1 MKPAASAV
9 TVEAVVFSLKTFATA
24 MLAYWLALRF
34 GLKNP
39 FWAVGT
45 VYIIAHPLEG
55 AITSKAV
62 FRLTG
67 TVLGAVATVAL
78 VPNLVSSPELLSL
91 AVALWTGACL
101 FVGVLD
107 RTPRSYVFVLAGY
120 TVVLTGLSVVN
131 TPQTSFDT
139 AVARVEEI
147 GLGILCA
154 ALVSRAVLPQRAGK
168 VMSVRV
174 DAWLGN
180 AAVLARDALSGAGTS
195 TQALKAR
202 QALAADA
209 VDLRSFTTHLG
220 YETRED
226 RQLVERMHAL
236 QARMVALLPLLSE
249 IADMVASLDQS
260 PHGRGEQG
268 PWLERVSEWAAH
280 YHSDQGVA
288 ETGSLLAQ
296 LQALAQNPRAADWR
310 SLSAIRL
317 AKRLRD
323 LVEVWR
329 DCHDLRVDLAN
340 GTKHPLS
347 NVLGSGART
356 PVTLHTDY
364 GMALLS
370 AIAVV
375 LAILISCA
383 LWIGTGWSY
392 GLGAVQM
399 ASILCSV
406 LATLDDAVPV
416 IRKVLWMVLWAT
428 CAVFVYEFGILPA
441 LDGFL
446 ALVCALG
453 LFLIPAGVLLAIP
466 ARWLL
471 GFQLSV
477 LLIYMLQLHD
487 RPAQD
492 FAAFANSSIATFVG
506 IFIAIAT
513 IGTVRSV
520 GAEASVRRLLHAGWN
535 SIVTVATS
543 RSSGVGEHMMHRML
557 DQVGLLVPRVA
568 ALPAGS
574 DLHGNDLLRDLRVGL
589 CVLKIQRNKAQLTV
603 DQCAAA
609 ERLLEHVAGFYRS
622 MQRRQPV
629 SREALGEA
637 IDAALPALLPT
648 NGESHAPR
656 RVRDALVGLRTAVL
670 TMPPAA
676 GGAGASAS
684 PAGAPA

>member
-1 MKPAASAV
+1 MTPTTNSV
-9 TVEAVVFSLKTFATA
+9 TVEAVVFSLKTFAAA

-62 FRLTG
+62 YRLTG

-101 FVGVLD
+101 FIGVLD

-120 TVVLTGLSVVN
+120 TVVLTGLSVVDA
-131 TPQTSFDT
+131 PQTSFDT

-180 AAVLARDALSGAGTS
+180 AAALARDALSGTGTS
-195 TQALKAR
+195 AQALKAR
-202 QALAADA
+202 QALSTDA

-226 RQLVERMHAL
+226 RQLAERMLAL

-249 IADMVASLDQS
+249 ITDTVASLDQS
-260 PHGRGEQG
+260 SDGRGEQG
-268 PWLERVSEWAAH
+268 PWLERVSTWVAS
-280 YHSDQGVA
+280 YRSDEGAA
-288 ETGSLLAQ
+288 ETEALLAQ
-296 LQALAQNPRAADWR
+296 LRALAQDPRAAEWR
-310 SLSAIRL
+310 SLSAVRL
-317 AKRLRD
+317 AKRLCD
-323 LVEVWR
+323 LVDVWR
-329 DCHDLRVDLAN
+329 DCHDLRADLAN
-340 GTKHPLS
+340 GTEHALS
-347 NVLGSGART
+347 RVLGTGPRT

-364 GMALLS
+364 GMAFLS
-370 AIAVV
+370 AVSVV
-375 LAILISCA
+375 LAVLISCA
-383 LWIGTGWSY
+383 LWIGTGWSN

-416 IRKVLWMVLWAT
+416 IRKVLWMVLWASG
-428 CAVFVYEFGILPA
+428 AVFVYEFGILPV

-453 LFLIPAGVLLAIP
+453 LFLIPVGVLLAIP

-492 FAAFANSSIATFVG
+492 FAAFANSSTATFIG

-535 SIVTVATS
+535 SVITAATA
-543 RSSGVGEHMMHRML
+543 RSSGVGDQMMHRML

-574 DLHGNDLLRDLRVGL
+574 DLQGNDLLRDLRVGL
-589 CVLKIQRNKAQLTV
+589 CVLKIQRNKAQLTS
-603 DQCAAA
+603 DQRASV
-609 ERLLEHVAGFYRS
+609 ELLLEQVAGFYRGL
-622 MQRRQPV
+622 QRRQPMA
-629 SREALGEA
+629 REALHHA
-637 IDAALPALLPT
+637 IDAALPLH
-648 NGESHAPR
+648 GDVDGDAPR
-656 RVRDALVGLRTAVL
+656 RVRDALVGLRIAVL
-670 TMPPAA
+670 AMTPATI
-676 GGAGASAS
+676 GASRS
-684 PAGAPA
+684 VGPAGVPT